1 MLSDHLESLGVLKF
15 LLNDF
20 LLIVEDQS
28 KLDLVTEG
36 LPGHACVFGI
46 GIANLGRVEVAT
58 KDIGFNGDGGGC
70 VQVVTG
76 DHADSDASLVALL
89 DGLFHSVLKGVL
101 QAIEGH
107 HCHVLCKEIDLVIN
121 FL

>member
-1 MLSDHLESLGVLKF
+1 MLSDHPESLGIFKF

-76 DHADSDASLVALL
+76 DHADSDASLIALN
-89 DGLFHSVLKGVL
+89 DGFFHSVLERVL
-101 QAIEGH
+101 QAIKGNHGH
-107 HCHVLCKEIDLVIN
+107 ALGKYLDFLIDIL
-121 FL
+121 